1 MCVFF
6 SSHSLEYTQLKSAI
20 HGRIQP
26 QIPCSVFASWL
37 KLGAEGPTHLSP
49 NEVRCLVALEE
60 STSTGCCAQR
70 WTRRLTSHQQGAPI
84 CSHIVSHPV
93 FGDKSQSTAL
103 SSTEAKWTHFSIMPE
118 SVTKARGSEWNMK
131 SPLPPRQTDGQR
143 HSLLFPALCLP
154 SAFGISF
161 RKLEVM
167 T

>member
-1 MCVFF
+1 MVEYNPRFLALCLCILTKTG
-6 SSHSLEYTQLKSAI
+6 SWGSHTSATA
-20 HGRIQP
+20 Q
-26 QIPCSVFASWL
+26 
-37 KLGAEGPTHLSP
+37 LSP
-49 NEVRCLVALEE
+49 NEVLCLVALEE
-60 STSTGCCAQR
+60 STFTGCCAQR
-70 WTRRLTSHQQGAPI
+70 WTRRLTSCQQGAPI

-93 FGDKSQSTAL
+93 LGDKSQSTAL

-154 SAFGISF
+154 STFGISF